1 MRFSN
6 KTLLIS
12 SALLVASTIAPI
24 SAATADN
31 AWISRTNLSYVS
43 LAAPAAV
50 KTGNNTSLSTQTSS
64 FVLTYKGP
72 ASDAG
77 KFAQVNIFEVSSGL
91 SITMTSTPTASPSGC
106 AQQVLGADPHSC
118 MFALDGSGAAAI
130 NVNLSGVL
138 LSSSFKLF
146 LLSGPNMGQTDP
158 AIVSFAAPRSIIK
171 PVVATVKALTG
182 GAALLRFKITENNA
196 AVVGMK
202 ADITKTGLGEN
213 LSVSSAASDSQGFIY
228 VYLSNLG
235 AKKGSSVIT
244 ATIQGTSIKTTATI
258 TWLTGKLIG

>member
-31 AWISRTNLSYVS
+31 TWISRTNLSYVS

-50 KTGNNTSLSTQTSS
+50 KTGNNTSLSTQTST
-64 FVLTYKGP
+64 FVLTYKGS

-77 KFAQVNIFEVSSGL
+77 KFAQINIFEVSSGL
-91 SITMTSTPTASPSGC
+91 SITMTSTPTASATGC
-106 AQQVLGADPHSC
+106 AQQVLGADSHSC
-118 MFALDGSGAAAI
+118 MFALDGSGSAAI
-130 NVNLSGVL
+130 PVNLSGVT
-138 LSSSFKLF
+138 LSSSFKF
-146 LLSGPNMGQTDP
+146 ILLSGPNMGQTDP

-202 ADITKTGLGEN
+202 ADLTKTGLGEN

-258 TWLTGKLIG
+258 TWLTGKLNG